1 MINLIC
7 FGYSKNTDY
16 VDIISEYYKRL
27 GNKLKIIE
35 LAQAKGSK
43 SEILQKEAKE
53 IEKYSNSDF
62 RIFLDAS
69 KGQNLSSDEFAKKMD
84 NWLSNNRNISFI
96 IGGSFGFAEN
106 LITKNDYVLS
116 LGNMTFPHMMA
127 RAILLEQIY
136 RSFEIFKNSP
146 YHK

>member
-16 VDIISEYYKRL
+16 VTIISEYYKRL

-43 SEILQKEAKE
+43 SENLQKEAKE
-53 IEKYSNSDF
+53 IENYSNNGF

-69 KGQNLSSDEFAKKMD
+69 KGKNLSSDEFAKKMD

-127 RAILLEQIY
+127 RVILLEQIY

>member
-16 VDIISEYYKRL
+16 VAIISEYYKRL